1 MHVWQPSLGPGAS
14 LRLRGPP
21 EERQM
26 CFDKPATASATSQVK
41 ISPLPGSP
49 GDRLF
54 LHPVSFSH
62 TEGELSGNYS
72 S

>member
-1 MHVWQPSLGPGAS
+1 
-14 LRLRGPP
+14 
-21 EERQM
+21 M